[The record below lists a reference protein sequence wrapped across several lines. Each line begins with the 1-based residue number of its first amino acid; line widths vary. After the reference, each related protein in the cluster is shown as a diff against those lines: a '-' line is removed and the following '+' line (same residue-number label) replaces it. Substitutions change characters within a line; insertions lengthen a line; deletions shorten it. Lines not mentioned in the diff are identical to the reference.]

1 VTTLRSGTVAVGSTV
16 RVLWGTTMKS
26 PSMKLFA
33 TLVVAFSL
41 GFGTGLAQTQ
51 SGKVSF
57 CCPRVHNRCVRNH
70 FLRPGLP
77 IRGRTCQS
85 MGCGCS
91 SSSEAPSG
99 LRPTQG
105 DLDATSSRTNKLQV
119 LHPHGNSPVPGK
131 RRTSQL
137 DTSSALGGEYAKR
150 RGWRNDCDPLCHL
163 ASEV

>member
-1 VTTLRSGTVAVGSTV
+1 MSTYNF
-16 RVLWGTTMKS
+16 RGIAYLLDS
-26 PSMKLFA
+26 CQY
-33 TLVVAFSL
+33 
-41 GFGTGLAQTQ
+41 GFGKGLFMSTAPLAPACAPAKFNGFHN
-51 SGKVSF
+51 SSSFVSF
-57 CCPRVHNRCVRNH
+57 CCPRVHNRCVRSH

-85 MGCGCS
+85 MGCGGS

-105 DLDATSSRTNKLQV
+105 DFDATSSRTNKLQV

-150 RGWRNDCDPLCHL
+150 RGWQNDCDPLCHL

>member
-1 VTTLRSGTVAVGSTV
+1 LLDSCQY
-16 RVLWGTTMKS
+16 
-26 PSMKLFA
+26 
-33 TLVVAFSL
+33 
-41 GFGTGLAQTQ
+41 GFGKGLFKSTAPLAPACAPDKFNGFHN
-51 SGKVSF
+51 SSSFVSF

-105 DLDATSSRTNKLQV
+105 DLRLPAELTNCRSCIRTGTAPFPVNGEPVSLTQVQRLAANTLKGEAGGTTVIHCVTSLPKFEL
-119 LHPHGNSPVPGK
+119 K
-131 RRTSQL
+131 RSL
-137 DTSSALGGEYAKR
+137 
-150 RGWRNDCDPLCHL
+150 
-163 ASEV
+163 